1 MRKRDFY
8 NFLDF
13 AEKLQPE
20 ENIAPLIRWKRRE
33 KDEEKA

>member
-1 MRKRDFY
+1 MRNRDFY

-20 ENIAPLIRWKRRE
+20 ENIALLSRRKKQE
-33 KDEEKA
+33 KEE